1 MGSNPTPR
9 TNTPS
14 SGAVH
19 ISPLFKSSGTEFNVN
34 ADIHDYAW
42 SISGFAVRCVGRL
55 SSPDKWDDVR
65 QETNLLSFL
74 RWLMPSLITGRTELL
89 LSADGRVTMLLEKKF
104 IYLNFSS
111 YFLGMLRLKNV
122 VKTFGALRAVDNVSL
137 EVNEKE
143 IVGLIGPN
151 GSGKTTLFNLIMGA
165 LHPESGKIIFQGRD
179 ITNLPPFKICHL
191 GINRVHQIPRPFL
204 KMTVIDNVITAYLYG
219 RRGNKYEA
227 RSKALEALEF
237 VGLKEKALLSASALN
252 LYERKLLEISR
263 SLVTGCKLLLL
274 DEIIAGLNPAEMERA
289 ENMIRKIRDELGI
302 TIFWIE
308 HVMKAIKKVAERV
321 IVMNQGK
328 KIAEGK
334 FEEIASNEE
343 VIKAYLGEKP

>member
-1 MGSNPTPR
+1 
-9 TNTPS
+9 
-14 SGAVH
+14 
-19 ISPLFKSSGTEFNVN
+19 
-34 ADIHDYAW
+34 
-42 SISGFAVRCVGRL
+42 
-55 SSPDKWDDVR
+55 
-65 QETNLLSFL
+65 
-74 RWLMPSLITGRTELL
+74 
-89 LSADGRVTMLLEKKF
+89 MLLEKKF